1 MQKDG
6 FYSPNFNRKKRS
18 KNSIKIIVIHYTGM
32 QSERES
38 MIRLCNPKSKV
49 SSHFIINQNGR
60 IYRLVQDNQI
70 AWHAGKSCWGKY
82 KNLNKNS
89 IGIELVNKG
98 HQFGYTN
105 FKKKQLSSLIKICTI
120 LIKKYKINKR
130 NVIGHSDIAPLR
142 KIDPGEKFPWKQL
155 ANDKIGI
162 WHHCKLSLLRKYRN
176 IKILKKK
183 DKIKFIKNLNKI
195 GYCFSNKKKPFLTK
209 ILKAFQRH
217 YRQELINGHVDKEC
231 LIIAQNLEKN
241 IKNS

>member
-1 MQKDG
+1 MKISN
-6 FYSPNFNRKKRS
+6 FYSPNFSGGKRS
-18 KNSIKIIVIHYTGM
+18 NNSIKIIIIHYTGM

-38 MIRLCNPKSKV
+38 LDRLTDPKSKV
-49 SSHFIINQNGR
+49 SSHYAINQKGK
-60 IYRLVQDNQI
+60 IFRLVNDNQI

-105 FKKKQLSSLIKICTI
+105 FKKRQLSSLIKICKS
-120 LIKKYKINKR
+120 LIKKYKIKKR
-130 NVIGHSDIAPLR
+130 NIVGHSDIAPLR

-155 ANDKIGI
+155 ANNKIGI
-162 WHHCKLSLLRKYRN
+162 WHYCKPSLLRKYRN
-176 IKILKKK
+176 IKILEKK
-183 DKIKFIKNLNKI
+183 DKTKFIKNLNKI

-217 YRQELINGHVDKEC
+217 YRQELINGHADKES